1 MQGECN
7 GKTGKLCFTGLD
19 TAEPKLSL
27 CKDNANECSESL
39 LLHCRVQL
47 ILCKGRMNIHAK
59 FVVSYKILVVYLQSC
74 DTQTQTIHSY
84 TTMCA

>member
-7 GKTGKLCFTGLD
+7 SKAGRRSLTRLD
-19 TAEPKLSL
+19 TAEP
-27 CKDNANECSESL
+27 
-39 LLHCRVQL
+39 QL

-74 DTQTQTIHSY
+74 DTQTQTRHSY